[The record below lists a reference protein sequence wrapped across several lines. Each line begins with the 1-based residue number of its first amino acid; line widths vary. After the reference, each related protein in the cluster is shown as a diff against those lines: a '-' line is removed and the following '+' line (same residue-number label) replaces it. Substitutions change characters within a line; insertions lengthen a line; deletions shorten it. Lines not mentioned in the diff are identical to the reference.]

1 MHQINNVYSRVDIH
15 YCEGHKFEKLKG
27 RKLKEGGEVYPQTG
41 IVYSS

>member
-1 MHQINNVYSRVDIH
+1 MYIVSRVDIH
-15 YCEGHKFEKLKG
+15 CEGRKFEKLKG